1 MKKDGPKAVFSIRR
15 SRFGLCQSE
24 VDRRLTAITTGFD
37 VERHGLAVVQLA
49 DASTLNCRDV
59 HEHIFAAVL
68 NHFTVP
74 LAIVDTPVNFATRSM
89 RWPGL
94 VSTRSSVWSRK
105 KRQQVDI
112 ADIARPPCALFV
124 RKASLSERHAPEAA
138 DNRN

>member
-1 MKKDGPKAVFSIRR
+1 MAEMCTNTSLPPVAGAIKPKPLV
-15 SRFGLCQSE
+15 
-24 VDRRLTAITTGFD
+24 
-37 VERHGLAVVQLA
+37 
-49 DASTLNCRDV
+49 
-59 HEHIFAAVL
+59 VL

-74 LAIVDTPVNFATRSM
+74 LAIVDTPVYFATRSM

-138 DNRN
+138 GNRNWRKKGEYLERRKTLTVLCL